1 MIANATQT
9 AITASQELALVRSAA
24 CGDRRSFEQLVQ
36 FHMPKVR
43 RMIRRMLRN
52 ESDVEDVIQEALLKA
67 FTHLHHFRGE
77 ARFGTWLYRIAANQ
91 ALELHRERRTRRFI
105 AIDDIER
112 PIRDPHV
119 SAEER
124 QEKVELCRRVN
135 ERIAY
140 LPADSRAVV
149 YLFYFEELTVM
160 ETAQRLGLSEAGIK
174 TRLFRARARL
184 ARMLETSAPRSRTT
198 RFCDR

>member
-52 ESDVEDVIQEALLKA
+52 ESDVEDVIQEALLKG

-91 ALELHRERRTRRFI
+91 ALELHRERRTRRFV

-112 PIRDPHV
+112 PIRDPLA

-124 QEKVELCRRVN
+124 TEKVELCRQVS
-135 ERIAY
+135 ERIAH
-140 LPADSRAVV
+140 LPGDFRAVV
-149 YLFYFEELTVM
+149 HLFYFEDLSVM
-160 ETAQRLGLSEAGIK
+160 EIAQRLGLSKAGTK

-184 ARMLETSAPRSRTT
+184 ARMLEISVPRSRATQYGH
-198 RFCDR
+198 R